1 MMCLSLPARVV
12 HWVTCTHLA
21 NHRDE
26 LGDSFPT
33 VGALWLTPA
42 TVLPTSMLPK
52 GLAFES

>member
-1 MMCLSLPARVV
+1 MCLSLPARVV
-12 HWVTCTHLA
+12 RCVACTHLA
-21 NHRDE
+21 THRDE